1 MFQDQEPH
9 SQSNLQKFS
18 DLYIF
23 LNIQNE
29 RFSYSLKLQLIS
41 LERRT
46 SNCEGDSKFEIQDSN
61 LNLNLNLEYLSV
73 WILEYLNLESFCCD
87 IKSYVVS

>member
-61 LNLNLNLEYLSV
+61 LNLNLNLEFR
-73 WILEYLNLESFCCD
+73 ILNHPHSSKFGVRVKLTG
-87 IKSYVVS
+87 V